1 MGKAVTLLVRN
12 ANDQDTMARTESPRV
27 CSWSYLNSFLSVVD
41 IIYGLGRKRPTGAVS
56 VAQDDIRPVK
66 KVSFPSMCSLEGNG

>member
-12 ANDQDTMARTESPRV
+12 ANDQATMARTESPRV

-41 IIYGLGRKRPTGAVS
+41 TIYGDWTENVRPELSPWLRMISGQSKR
-56 VAQDDIRPVK
+56 
-66 KVSFPSMCSLEGNG
+66 